1 MSQPPRVTLG
11 LPVYNGEQ
19 HLTHA
24 LEAILAQTHHDFSL
38 IILDNASTDR
48 TQEICLAY
56 AAKDKRIRYDHNA
69 VNLGAAQNFNRVFA
83 LSSSE
88 YFMWASHDDIMQP
101 TLLAKCVA
109 MLDQDPTLV
118 LCHCLVNI
126 IDQQGQVMMAYDD
139 ALTLH
144 NVGSAH
150 PSQRFKDLIMIP
162 HYCFDSYGLIRA
174 SALTMRPIFEGHVG
188 SDRNFLAE
196 LGLLGKFQHIPEV
209 LFLNRDHTRR
219 HWPLWKW
226 VAQFDTA
233 RTQQIPY
240 PRWSLLGGYLKSVQH
255 VPLSHRERLR
265 CYLLI
270 GAWIPRNGRGL
281 AKDLGV
287 AAALFLKQLF
297 KSIKQPINLS
307 ASWS

>member
-1 MSQPPRVTLG
+1 MTQQPRVTLG
-11 LPVYNGEQ
+11 LPVYNGES
-19 HLTHA
+19 HLSYA
-24 LEAILAQTHHDFSL
+24 LDAILAQTYQDFVL
-38 IILDNASTDR
+38 IISDNASTDR

-56 AAKDKRIRYDHNA
+56 AAKAPRIHYYRNA
-69 VNLGAAQNFNRVFA
+69 VNLGAAQNFNRVFE

-101 TLLAKCVA
+101 TLLAQCVA
-109 MLDQDPTLV
+109 RLDQDPTVV

-126 IDQQGQVMMAYDD
+126 IDDQGQVMTAYDD

-144 NVGSAH
+144 NVGSAR
-150 PSQRFKDLIMIP
+150 PSERFKDLIMIP
-162 HYCFDSYGLIRA
+162 HYCFDGYGLIRA

-196 LGLLGKFQHIPEV
+196 LGLLGKFQHVPEY
-209 LFLNRDHTRR
+209 LFLNRDHIRR

-233 RTQQIPY
+233 RVQQIPY
-240 PRWSLLGGYLKSVQH
+240 PRWSLFGGYLRSVQRA
-255 VPLSHRERLR
+255 PLSRGERLR

-270 GAWIPRNGRGL
+270 AAWIPRNVRGL
-281 AKDLGV
+281 AKDLLV
-287 AAALFLKQLF
+287 AAALFLKRLV
-297 KSIKQPINLS
+297 SSVKQPTHLS
-307 ASWS
+307 QSWS

>member
-1 MSQPPRVTLG
+1 MSQQPRVTLG

-24 LEAILAQTHHDFSL
+24 LDAILAQTYQNFVLVIS
-38 IILDNASTDR
+38 DNASTDR

-56 AAKDKRIRYDHNA
+56 AAKDPRIHYYRNA
-69 VNLGAAQNFNRVFA
+69 VNLGAAQNFNRAFE

-88 YFMWASHDDIMQP
+88 YFMWASHDDIMLP

-109 MLDQDPTLV
+109 MLDRDPTLV

-126 IDQQGQVMMAYDD
+126 IDEDGQVMTAYDD

-144 NVGSAH
+144 NARSAR
-150 PSQRFKDLIMIP
+150 PSDRFKDLILIP
-162 HYCFDSYGLIRA
+162 HYCFDSYALIRA
-174 SALTMRPIFEGHVG
+174 SALTMQPIFEGHVG
-188 SDRNFLAE
+188 SDRNLLAE
-196 LGLLGKFQHIPEV
+196 LGLLGKFYHIPEY

-219 HWPLWKW
+219 HWPLWQW

-233 RTQQIPY
+233 RVRQIPY
-240 PRWSLLGGYLKSVQH
+240 PRWSLLGGYLKSVRRA
-255 VPLSHRERLR
+255 PLSRRERLR

-270 GAWIPRNGRGL
+270 GTWIPRNGRGL
-281 AKDLGV
+281 AKDLLV
-287 AAALFLKQLF
+287 AAALFLKRLVRLY
-297 KSIKQPINLS
+297 KQSTHLS
-307 ASWS
+307 ESWS